1 MQGEECMERDEL
13 LALINNFRN
22 GQIEEDKKDELL
34 TQISDGVSSVFDTLA
49 TVSTARDELTL
60 SNEQLRAANMKLFMK
75 IGEEKKETTEEKVE
89 EERTKKRSF
98 DDLFNEK
105 GEFK

>member
-1 MQGEECMERDEL
+1 MQGEETMERDEL

-22 GQIEEDKKDELL
+22 GQIEDDKKDELL

-49 TVSTARDELTL
+49 TVTTARDELTL

-75 IGEEKKETTEEKVE
+75 IGEEKKETTEEKGVE
-89 EERTKKRSF
+89 EPPKKRSF

>member
-1 MQGEECMERDEL
+1 MERDEL

-22 GQIEEDKKDELL
+22 GQIEEDKRDELL